1 MAQQNSFRLR
11 QQRRRRLIVI
21 LLLLLMAGV
30 AAYML
35 FPKQVNNI
43 RRGYTIPERPI
54 GQVAIPIVRQ
64 NLSLGTRLSQRHLA
78 VRYLEP
84 HDVPTDA
91 LIAPQQFV
99 GRYTTRPLVA
109 GNYLR
114 KEDVAAEGAPKGFS
128 GLVRPGQRVV
138 VLSAG
143 LFPGSTASL
152 NVGDRIDLLSIGDPL
167 MATARAGSRRSAADS
182 INSMQGGGAYPGD
195 PNAPARQ
202 RARARGA
209 TGANAIAATSATLIA
224 ENAEVMAAP
233 GRSRDTQFVVLQM
246 QPEDAHV
253 TTLAAASGA
262 TMRIVF
268 RPFNDEAR
276 LTPDKEAGATTRI
289 PLPAPDPA
297 TVTII
302 SGNQRSLQRTLLSD
316 WDRVN
321 LEE

>member
-43 RRGYTIPERPI
+43 RRGYTIPERPP

-64 NLSLGTRLSQRHLA
+64 NLAPGTRLSQRLIA
-78 VRYLEP
+78 IRYLPPRE
-84 HDVPTDA
+84 VPTDA
-91 LIAPQQFV
+91 LIAPEQFM
-99 GRYTTRPLVA
+99 GRYITRSIAA

-128 GLVRPGQRVV
+128 GLVKPGKRVV

-167 MATARAGSRRSAADS
+167 ASTMQAKARSAADS
-182 INSMQGGGAYPGD
+182 ANSVQGGGAHPGD
-195 PNAPARQ
+195 PNALARQ
-202 RARARGA
+202 RARARAAG
-209 TGANAIAATSATLIA
+209 GNAIAATSATLIA

-268 RPFNDEAR
+268 RPFNDETR
-276 LTPDKEAGATTRI
+276 LTPDKEAGTTTRI
-289 PLPAPDPA
+289 PLPDPDPA

-316 WDRVN
+316 WDRIN
-321 LEE
+321 PEE